1 MVVVAG
7 VFLAARGRRSPA
19 VKSVDFPAGEG
30 PRTEVL
36 VSPQWVHAA
45 QVYQEGGFRGEPPAR
60 WGANRLVVVE
70 AAWVPPGKRA
80 AYDRGHVPGAVLLN
94 TEDLETGYP
103 AWQLRPLADLQLAIG
118 RVGITPET
126 TVVVYARSLLAA
138 ARVWWVLSYAGVK
151 DVRLMNGGWDGWQQA
166 GFPIETIERPVAAV
180 DFAAEPR
187 ARWLMTTD
195 EMRKRVGHSDLRLGD
210 VRSVEEFAGRASGYS
225 TLDARGRIPGAIH
238 LGDADD
244 ASPLYRS
251 RDGRLRSP
259 QDVLSLWQRQG
270 LDVLG
275 SRKSAHRRS
284 RFLLRRGMA
293 VQSGLFL
300 RLASGRG
307 NAAELFR
314 RMGGMEHHLPP
325 GSAGRRIDPR
335 LEAIRDRSSSGRVAP
350 SHNRP
355 LTHSLNKTA
364 ARQRKHPPEIHSGQP
379 PKMAQPSAKG
389 PQLKPPVHR

>member
-1 MVVVAG
+1 MAVVAG
-7 VFLAARGRRSPA
+7 VFLAARGGRSPA

-45 QVYQEGGFRGEPPAR
+45 QVYQEDSFRGEPPAR

-151 DVRLMNGGWDGWQQA
+151 DVRLM
-166 GFPIETIERPVAAV
+166 
-180 DFAAEPR
+180 
-187 ARWLMTTD
+187 
-195 EMRKRVGHSDLRLGD
+195 
-210 VRSVEEFAGRASGYS
+210 
-225 TLDARGRIPGAIH
+225 
-238 LGDADD
+238 
-244 ASPLYRS
+244 
-251 RDGRLRSP
+251 
-259 QDVLSLWQRQG
+259 
-270 LDVLG
+270 
-275 SRKSAHRRS
+275 
-284 RFLLRRGMA
+284 
-293 VQSGLFL
+293 
-300 RLASGRG
+300 
-307 NAAELFR
+307 
-314 RMGGMEHHLPP
+314 GGMEHHLPP

-335 LEAIRDRSSSGRVAP
+335 LAAIRDRSSSDRVAP
-350 SHNRP
+350 SHIRP

>member
-1 MVVVAG
+1 MAVVAG
-7 VFLAARGRRSPA
+7 VFLAARGGRSPA

-45 QVYQEGGFRGEPPAR
+45 QVYQEDSFRGEPPAR

-151 DVRLMNGGWDGWQQA
+151 DVRLMDGGWNGWQQA
-166 GFPIETIERPVAAV
+166 GYPIETIERPVAAV

-187 ARWLMTTD
+187 SRWLMTTD
-195 EMRKRVGHSDLRLGD
+195 EMRERVGRSDLRLGD

-251 RDGRLRSP
+251 RDGRLRQP

-270 LDVLG
+270 LN
-275 SRKSAHRRS
+275 
-284 RFLLRRGMA
+284 
-293 VQSGLFL
+293 VQDQ
-300 RLASGRG
+300 G
-307 NAAELFR
+307 NPLTGEIVFYC
-314 RMGGMEHHLPP
+314 GG
-325 GSAGRRIDPR
+325 GW
-335 LEAIRDRSSSGRVAP
+335 RSSLAFFYAWLLGVETPRNYSGGWVEWSTTYHPDPQAGGSTPGWRQSATGHPVIASPQATTAP
-350 SHNRP
+350 SPTR
-355 LTHSLNKTA
+355 
-364 ARQRKHPPEIHSGQP
+364 
-379 PKMAQPSAKG
+379 
-389 PQLKPPVHR
+389 